1 MKKNKSPRY
10 KLPLPS
16 TPLPDGKRR
25 VVICIPDDDDWAAM
39 FWGQLHKMGWWVSYE
54 RDEDKRAK
62 DVARAWFD
70 VVEEARRAYLGLQ
83 PATCDFNLGDCVDY
97 PAQSMFIDYQ
107 PQNPFTDPGLVPSG
121 YMLPPFTV
129 VKDTDILLLALGY
142 QEGDILTDI
151 TRIPTWSPPFPMPEG
166 GYTRFRIS
174 VTRKSEIEL
183 HFLSMPIGGIALVTK
198 NGEIGTAQIVDLG
211 FNVVEGQPTTI
222 DEIIEEVAITD
233 ETGGYIDVTFLPLP
247 SPESLVRYGGGFR
260 SVTICQEVSMT
271 DFDVRQ
277 NEEEP
282 CKLQKKEG
290 SGSWETFADITLCL
304 KNSIVDTGG
313 GLEIITDGVAT
324 PISGVPDDADPR
336 TRARATRLVT
346 DDEIKC
352 LASANASNV
361 MQKVVE
367 EAIAKYKL
375 YPWMALLVIM
385 SLVLSVAF
393 GTGWG
398 VLAIPFI
405 PATAA
410 MLVLASLTSGAY
422 GAKEFR
428 EFACILYTNCT
439 VTDGKHYF
447 NFNAVKTAV
456 VAKQPSFAF
465 NVWNAVY
472 SILDIIGE
480 DGLNVAGD
488 TTAIT
493 DPCCDFCS
501 TGTQSTYLYLNA
513 EPYYGSFMSKNT
525 NNVNLISKS
534 ANGFRMS
541 ANGTTVYFRWD
552 FAFQAPPGCEVT
564 DLGVYMTNGGEPF
577 FVGLYLNQTTT
588 PYKSYS
594 NYRPFGQFHYTGA
607 VSLLPGVNRLVVA
620 GYNNNT
626 TTGYFEIQRVYAVY
640 RGCDPFLYYR

>member
-1 MKKNKSPRY
+1 
-10 KLPLPS
+10 
-16 TPLPDGKRR
+16 
-25 VVICIPDDDDWAAM
+25 
-39 FWGQLHKMGWWVSYE
+39 MGWWVSYE

-107 PQNPFTDPGLVPSG
+107 PQNPFTDPELVPSG

-142 QEGDILTDI
+142 QEGDVITDI

-222 DEIIEEVAITD
+222 DEIIEEVAIEE

-260 SVTICQEVSMT
+260 SVTICQDVSMA

-277 NEEEP
+277 NSEEP

-304 KNSIVDTGG
+304 KDSIVDTGS
-313 GLEIITDGVAT
+313 GLEIITDGVPT

-336 TRARATRLVT
+336 TRARATRDKTV
-346 DDEIKC
+346 DEIKC

-361 MQKVVE
+361 MQKTVE
-367 EAIAKYKL
+367 EAIARYKL
-375 YPWMALLVIM
+375 YPWLTAVVILCFAL
-385 SLVLSVAF
+385 SFAF

-398 VLAIPFI
+398 ALAVPLI
-405 PATAA
+405 PALSAFA
-410 MLVLASLTSGAY
+410 VLASLTSGSY
-422 GAKEFR
+422 TSKEFR
-428 EFACILYTNCT
+428 EFACILYQNCT

-447 NFNAVKTAV
+447 DFEAVKVAV
-456 VAKQPSFAF
+456 VAKQPSFSF

-472 SILDIIGE
+472 SILTIIGA

-488 TTAIT
+488 TNEIT
-493 DPCCDFCS
+493 GPCCDFCS
-501 TGTQSTYLYLNA
+501 TTTNSTYLYLNA
-513 EPYYGSFMSKNT
+513 EPYAGM
-525 NNVNLISKS
+525 LISKN
-534 ANGFRMS
+534 ANN
-541 ANGTTVYFRWD
+541 ANTIYRNAGGLGMNGNGSTLYARWD
-552 FAFQAPPGCEVT
+552 WSFVVPQGCEVT
-564 DLGVYMTNGGEPF
+564 DLGVYMPTYREPIY
-577 FVGLYLNQTTT
+577 VSLYMNQTTT
-588 PYKSYS
+588 PYKTYS
-594 NYRPFGQFHYTGA
+594 NYRPFGNHHYNGA
-607 VSLLPGVNRLVVA
+607 VTLRPGM
-620 GYNNNT
+620 NT
-626 TTGYFEIQRVYAVY
+626 LTVSMYCNAYTNAQAQVERVYAVY
-640 RGCDPFLYYR
+640 KGCDPFLYYR